1 MKKIILISTLACFV
15 AFGAFA
21 KKNKKAEAFADL
33 ENSATAVES
42 ESSSIDNSSPLDEGS
57 YSSLSSASSDSASN
71 ASGSFAEA
79 SSDYDM
85 SAPLK
90 DRPDDPGI
98 VPDRSAG
105 DASAALLDDDDSFE
119 EEYFDP
125 EDEEEVILVK
135 DPKFVRDRIDMP
147 HRTFEMG
154 MKFNLGVNNSYL
166 NASDMMV
173 ENLVIDVNKIADDMP
188 DNGLM
193 FNLLFGYN
201 AFSNLNLKNG
211 VHVGFNAGLDMNG
224 NFGLGKEIFEFLA
237 KGNGLGQS
245 IKVTGDAYADAFVH
259 TDVTVGLTIL
269 NGYHLEITPSLFRP
283 VAHVVTEKAVG
294 DLKNSSDGKV
304 YLDAKAKLN
313 IYTFLDVNEVKEN
326 FTPDLILNQIKNGW
340 GFDIASSLDKQIMKS
355 LCLQAYSRIPIV
367 PGRLNYK
374 TELLASADGHFDG
387 LNTLL
392 GDEADDEGDFGEKL
406 NKQFKENFSFDTSTS
421 NSSVDYSL
429 HRPFRLGAQ
438 FAWEPFG
445 TWFTVGGLL
454 GFGFKDPF
462 SSNSKGYMEY
472 QISSKIGLPV
482 PVIGQILSLK
492 LSSGYLSESF
502 IHEAVFGVNF
512 RALEFN
518 AGVSVQSS
526 SFASS
531 FKGSGLGA
539 FIYLAYGW

>member
-33 ENSATAVES
+33 ENSATSVES
-42 ESSSIDNSSPLDEGS
+42 ESSFDSSSPLAEGS
-57 YSSLSSASSDSASN
+57 IPELSASSDSASN
-71 ASGSFAEA
+71 ASGSFGEA
-79 SSDYDM
+79 SDYDM

-90 DRPDDPGI
+90 DRPDDPGL
-98 VPDRSAG
+98 VTDKSAG
-105 DASAALLDDDDSFE
+105 DASAALLDDYDDFE
-119 EEYFDP
+119 DEYFDP
-125 EDEEEVILVK
+125 EDEEEVILVR

-166 NASDMMV
+166 NASDLLV
-173 ENLVIDVNKIADDMP
+173 KNLVIDVNKIADDMP

-237 KGNGLGQS
+237 KGNSLGQS

-283 VAHVVTEKAVG
+283 VAHVVTERAAG
-294 DLKNSSDGKV
+294 DLKNSTDGKV

-313 IYTFLDVNEVKEN
+313 IYTFLDVNEAKEN

-340 GFDIASSLDKQIMKS
+340 GFDITSSLDKQLMKS

-374 TELLASADGHFDG
+374 TEL
-387 LNTLL
+387 
-392 GDEADDEGDFGEKL
+392 
-406 NKQFKENFSFDTSTS
+406 
-421 NSSVDYSL
+421 
-429 HRPFRLGAQ
+429 
-438 FAWEPFG
+438 
-445 TWFTVGGLL
+445 
-454 GFGFKDPF
+454 
-462 SSNSKGYMEY
+462 
-472 QISSKIGLPV
+472 
-482 PVIGQILSLK
+482 
-492 LSSGYLSESF
+492 
-502 IHEAVFGVNF
+502 
-512 RALEFN
+512 
-518 AGVSVQSS
+518 
-526 SFASS
+526 
-531 FKGSGLGA
+531 
-539 FIYLAYGW
+539 